1 MTKSSDIKNVCA
13 DFILKRKEINRL
25 RKFVLSSS
33 ETVSHDQWV
42 EEEHEKERVARGIT
56 DVLLQEIKLNAFYK
70 ISNGSENSLLEII
83 A

>member
-33 ETVSHDQWV
+33 EMVSHDQWV
-42 EEEHEKERVARGIT
+42 KEEHEKECVARGIT
-56 DVLLQEIKLNAFYK
+56 DVLLQEIKLNAFRK
-70 ISNGSENSLLEII
+70 VSSGSENSLVEII

>member
-1 MTKSSDIKNVCA
+1 MCV
-13 DFILKRKEINRL
+13 DFVLKRKEIYRL

-33 ETVSHDQWV
+33 EMVSHDQWV
-42 EEEHEKERVARGIT
+42 EEEHEKECVVRGII

-70 ISNGSENSLLEII
+70 VSNSSENSFVEII